1 MATQSNIIITERSA
15 TLEDAKKRNE
25 SATSRIIGIAI
36 ETRPDWID
44 EEEIVRLR
52 RYGITRVEIGYQ
64 TTDDTI
70 NELNKRGHGNT
81 ESIRATKLL
90 KDAGFKVVAHMM
102 PGLV

>member
-1 MATQSNIIITERSA
+1 M
-15 TLEDAKKRNE
+15 
-25 SATSRIIGIAI
+25 AI

-64 TTDDTI
+64 TTDDEI
-70 NELNKRGHGNT
+70 NILNKRGHGNR
-81 ESIRATKLL
+81 ESIHATKLL

-102 PGLV
+102 P